1 MIRERYGIDTGLIRD
16 RYVVDTRTIFPDTQ
30 QGKLIRNLTFFIIIL
45 VYYILHSFV
54 PLRPASR
61 AKVAGVQIAIVEQ
74 LYKDNLPFSRMQVD

>member
-1 MIRERYGIDTGLIRD
+1 MIRERYGNDTGLIRD

-30 QGKLIRNLTFFIIIL
+30 QGKLIRNLTFSLLFFMS
-45 VYYILHSFV
+45 YILHSLV

-61 AKVAGVQIAIVEQ
+61 AKMAGVQIAIVEQ

>member
-1 MIRERYGIDTGLIRD
+1 MIRERYGINTGLIRG
-16 RYVVDTRTIFPDTQ
+16 RYENNISRYPTEEIDK
-30 QGKLIRNLTFFIIIL
+30 KLNFFIVIL

-61 AKVAGVQIAIVEQ
+61 AKMAGVQIAIVEQ

>member
-1 MIRERYGIDTGLIRD
+1 M
-16 RYVVDTRTIFPDTQ
+16 VDTRTIFPDTQ

>member
-1 MIRERYGIDTGLIRD
+1 MIRERYGIDTGLIRG
-16 RYVVDTRTIFPDTQ
+16 RYENDIFRYPTEEIDK
-30 QGKLIRNLTFFIIIL
+30 KLNFFIIIL

-61 AKVAGVQIAIVEQ
+61 AKMAGVQFAIVEQ